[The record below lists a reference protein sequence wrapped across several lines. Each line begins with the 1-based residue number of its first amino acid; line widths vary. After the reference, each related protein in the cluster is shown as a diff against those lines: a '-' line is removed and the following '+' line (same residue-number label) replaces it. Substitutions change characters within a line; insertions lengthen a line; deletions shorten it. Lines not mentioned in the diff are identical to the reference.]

1 MLEQSL
7 TQVALASWA
16 PAHDSTEDLLSA
28 MAAVGCDLAILDLD
42 AIVDSPA
49 WTHAAERLLQAGML
63 LPAGRFTLPAGS
75 GEDFHARRLPLLF
88 SSLRNLGTPYVIV
101 DAPVAELASLAQL
114 AAVMEKRKNTALL
127 LTRTVEASD
136 LVQMLHEIESPAL
149 RLCPDVAAL
158 TAMARNTPP
167 AELLESLLPYS
178 DAILVS
184 DIAADGSFTG
194 STPWPELI
202 RTLAANDFQGPVI
215 IAPEAAKGM
224 EPAAIARAVGAL
236 GLA

>member
-1 MLEQSL
+1 M
-7 TQVALASWA
+7 
-16 PAHDSTEDLLSA
+16 
-28 MAAVGCDLAILDLD
+28 
-42 AIVDSPA
+42 
-49 WTHAAERLLQAGML
+49 
-63 LPAGRFTLPAGS
+63 
-75 GEDFHARRLPLLF
+75 
-88 SSLRNLGTPYVIV
+88 
-101 DAPVAELASLAQL
+101 
-114 AAVMEKRKNTALL
+114 
-127 LTRTVEASD
+127 
-136 LVQMLHEIESPAL
+136 
-149 RLCPDVAAL
+149 AAL